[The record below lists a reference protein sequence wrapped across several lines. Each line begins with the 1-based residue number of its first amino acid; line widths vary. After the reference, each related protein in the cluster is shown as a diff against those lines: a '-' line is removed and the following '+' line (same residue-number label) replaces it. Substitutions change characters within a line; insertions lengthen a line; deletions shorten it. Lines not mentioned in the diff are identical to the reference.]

1 MASLIIKVSLEGT
14 SREYIFSKPGPI
26 IIGSDRSCDLCLKD
40 SKIEGKL
47 LEVRVNSGKITLK
60 KISGS
65 GDIFLDSVILPPK
78 EETPYVEGK
87 IVSLKHSNYQI
98 YIYNAKN
105 ESADPPPFINEE
117 FNQRLDVLEDK
128 VAYKENEL
136 KEIEEQSYKKSQSI
150 KELEEKYHRNLS
162 KRNKLELEIDALQF
176 KKDELAAEFK
186 KKQTVAQ
193 SEETRVEL
201 LKDHLYKLDKES
213 ISLNET
219 ILRQNLALD
228 KLKGELEARHAEIDQ
243 QKNLLSELQ
252 IEAKKCQDEIKAH
265 ARDKEIKEKETAKEK
280 DRLQS
285 ILKEINHAH
294 KEKQDIAQKIHSL
307 LKQKEEHKNSIEQ
320 QVLQL
325 KRLEISKSDVDNK
338 RQDILVLIEQEERQ
352 LHKLKDNLKVLHAEE
367 ASLKAMNEDLRLE
380 LVKIEDKL
388 SSRKNH
394 YNQLDFQNQEA
405 TKKLAQISIETDKVE
420 RHLKSLVSEERSEEL
435 KLMSLRKDVQLKI
448 DQLEHEQELMR
459 KNFDQKKESYSSQ
472 TKELEEQVENL
483 RHEVHGLESSLDVL
497 NRKHQESVIELQHKE
512 QLKGELQGLIANLA
526 AEKERYVAS
535 CHILKEE
542 EKFLVQEKS
551 KMEKEISF
559 LKIKLLDSEALIKE
573 KENEA
578 YLEIE
583 ALKRDERA
591 KLHSERN
598 ILMAELEAS
607 KQKSIIE
614 IDNNYRKRQEELHD
628 TKQSLQKSSDKILGD
643 AHKEADAI
651 LNRARL
657 IEHEMSERAA
667 ERLKS
672 ATEEASRREEKAHS
686 HLAEA
691 QDYFRNKE
699 TEAEQMLMRSRA
711 EAEDLILQAE
721 ADFQNDLERRK
732 KKVKTY
738 LSMKQQQGLASV
750 QNLLDLNASR
760 LKREEQKMMEEL
772 EVIKRKELKKIA
784 QIRNVELTRQHDMK
798 KEIFKELQEEKL
810 KNQNYISSL
819 RKQQEAELAETR
831 KTVVEH
837 INQSKQRET
846 EDWKRELQQEKR
858 QFEQS
863 KKQRIQNAAQ
873 AVFDLL
879 SKELQTAQDIHED
892 LQDKLKTSLELA
904 INGKNVEFQ
913 RKAEKIL
920 EFNPKT
926 KKEIMPVLKKWGVRF
941 GIPAAVAIL
950 LLGDIGSL
958 RTTIVNVSKDLIK
971 QKNSASDI
979 FVQNQKEEWKQKY
992 TFNPETTV
1000 GFKDTF
1006 VDNVLYTTDFVTL
1019 VENEAYQ
1026 NDWILKL
1033 HDFMVKELELS
1044 EDVAISYISSEGTL
1058 LKELVDTKKDIN
1070 VQFKDQGIK
1079 KLQELEK
1086 THMGWLTDKLSDPVK
1101 LQKFTTFR
1109 KNYFDNYYQE
1119 KFLKRN
1125 IASEAPV
1132 EEPSK

>member
-40 SKIEGKL
+40 TKIEGKL
-47 LEVRVNSGKITLK
+47 LEVKVNAGKITLK
-60 KISGS
+60 RVSGS
-65 GDIFLDSVILPPK
+65 GDVFLDSVILPPR
-78 EETPYVEGK
+78 EETPYIEGK

-98 YIYNAKN
+98 YIFNAKN

-128 VAYKENEL
+128 VTHKENEL
-136 KEIEEQSYKKSQSI
+136 KEIEEQSYKKSQTI
-150 KELEEKYHRNLS
+150 KDLEEKYQRNLS

-186 KKQTVAQ
+186 KKQSLAQ
-193 SEETRVEL
+193 SEETRVEF

-213 ISLNET
+213 IGLNET

-228 KLKGELEARHAEIDQ
+228 KLKSELEARHIEIDQ
-243 QKNLLSELQ
+243 QKSLLTELQ
-252 IEAKKCQDEIKAH
+252 IEARKCQDEIKAH
-265 ARDKEIKEKETAKEK
+265 ARDKEQKEKETAKEK

-285 ILKEINHAH
+285 ILKEINQAH
-294 KEKQDIAQKIHSL
+294 KQKQELTLKIHSL
-307 LKQKEEHKNSIEQ
+307 LKQKDEHKNSIEQ
-320 QVLQL
+320 QLLQL
-325 KRLEISKSDVDNK
+325 KRLENSKSDVDHK

-405 TKKLAQISIETDKVE
+405 TKKLAQITIETDKVE

-435 KLMSLRKDVQLKI
+435 KLMGLKKDVQLKI
-448 DQLEHEQELMR
+448 DQLEHEQELIR
-459 KNFDQKKESYSSQ
+459 KSFEQKKDLYSSQ
-472 TKELEEQVENL
+472 SKELEEQVENL
-483 RHEVHGLESSLDVL
+483 RNEVRSLENNIELL
-497 NRKHQESVIELQHKE
+497 NRQHHDSTLELQQKE
-512 QLKGELQGLIANLA
+512 QLKGELQGIIANLA
-526 AEKERYVAS
+526 AEKERFVAS
-535 CHILKEE
+535 CHLLKEE

-578 YLEIE
+578 FLEIE
-583 ALKRDERA
+583 TLKRDERA
-591 KLHSERN
+591 KLQSERN

-614 IDNNYRKRQEELHD
+614 IDNNYRKRQEELHE
-628 TKQSLQKSSDKILGD
+628 TKQSLQKNSDKIIGD
-643 AHKEADAI
+643 AHKEAEAI
-651 LNRARL
+651 LSRARL
-657 IEHEMSERAA
+657 IENEMSVRAA
-667 ERLKS
+667 ERLRA
-672 ATEEASRREEKAHS
+672 ATEEASRREDKAHS

-699 TEAEQMLMRSRA
+699 AEAEQMLMRSRA

-721 ADFQNDLERRK
+721 ADFQSDLERRK

-738 LSMKQQQGLASV
+738 LSMKQQQGLANV
-750 QNLLDLNASR
+750 QNLIELNTCR
-760 LKREEQKMMEEL
+760 LKREEQRMMEQL

-784 QIRNVELTRQHDMK
+784 LLRNSEITRQHDLK

-810 KNQNYISSL
+810 KNQNYIQSL

-846 EDWKRELQQEKR
+846 EEWKRELQQEKR

-863 KKQRIQNAAQ
+863 KKQRIQNASQ
-873 AVFDLL
+873 AVLELL
-879 SKELQTAQDIHED
+879 SKEFEAAHNINED
-892 LQDKLKTSLELA
+892 LQDKLKSSLELA

-920 EFNPKT
+920 EFNPTT
-926 KKEIMPVLKKWGVRF
+926 KKDVLPVLKKWGVRF
-941 GIPAAVAIL
+941 GIPAAVAII

-958 RTTIVNVSKDLIK
+958 RTSIVDVTKDLIK

-1000 GFKDTF
+1000 GFKDSF
-1006 VDNVLYTTDFVTL
+1006 VDNVLYTTDFITL
-1019 VENEAYQ
+1019 VESEAYQ

-1058 LKELVDTKKDIN
+1058 LKELADTKKDIN

-1079 KLQELEK
+1079 KLQDLEK
-1086 THMGWLTDKLSDPVK
+1086 THMGWLTEKLSDPVK
-1101 LQKFTTFR
+1101 MERFTTFR

-1119 KFLKRN
+1119 KYLKRN
-1125 IASEAPV
+1125 IASEAPAK
-1132 EEPSK
+1132 EPK